1 MSLPNSRLFITLL
14 TVALVS
20 LVTSGCG
27 KKENAEEPSTVEV
40 MEKLYHPPADGK
52 IAPQQAEAFAGAF
65 LELLQ
70 LDVRYSRKWGDLF
83 SVDSLYLTVSDTS
96 FAKNHP
102 ELTARFQELLEAK
115 RRERAKI
122 LAKHGLTDSEYDWIG
137 TQLSSPENL
146 EMAELV
152 AAKLKG

>member
-1 MSLPNSRLFITLL
+1 M
-14 TVALVS
+14 
-20 LVTSGCG
+20 
-27 KKENAEEPSTVEV
+27 EV
-40 MEKLYHPPADGK
+40 MEKPYHPPADGK
-52 IAPQQAEAFAGAF
+52 ITPQQAEAFAGAF

-83 SVDSLYLTVSDTS
+83 SVDSLYLTASDTS
-96 FAKNHP
+96 FAKKHP

-122 LAKHGLTDSEYDWIG
+122 LAKYGLTDSEYDWIG